1 MNSKHNLMNQ
11 IQAAKISKDK
21 RLLLIFIDFSKAF
34 DSINWKVL
42 RNILLAYQIPEKLV
56 DSILQLYYNTVA
68 KVKSDGILSSD
79 ININVGVLQGDTLA
93 PYLFIIVLDYVL
105 RKSFTEE
112 DGYLISHSNNRTSRH
127 TKKNY

>member
-1 MNSKHNLMNQ
+1 M
-11 IQAAKISKDK
+11 
-21 RLLLIFIDFSKAF
+21 
-34 DSINWKVL
+34 L

-79 ININVGVLQGDTLA
+79 ININAGVLQGDTLA

-105 RKSFTEE
+105 RKSSTEE
-112 DGYLISHSNNRTSRH
+112 DGYLISHSNNSTSRH
-127 TKKNY
+127 TKKCHWF